1 MLSPRHCEHTSEQ
14 SGDLPS
20 WSPADEL
27 VNSLT
32 SHAAPRL
39 GIPAPTLAPPSA
51 SLAFLLTFI
60 LLLTVIQFLHLNLP
74 LPHPL
79 VCCKAGGQQLS
90 TLTTP
95 KAPGATRQRKYHPN
109 ALSLKILIP
118 VSQGW
123 NLRHLCFK
131 ISPGDS
137 NLQSGLRTCVRG
149 FPAFTCKLRSPTAFI
164 TSPFSPAERIQCT

>member
-1 MLSPRHCEHTSEQ
+1 LYLEVIFEAVFFEYTESYQHPDSSSAIVLRPSSP
-14 SGDLPS
+14 
-20 WSPADEL
+20 
-27 VNSLT
+27 SL
-32 SHAAPRL
+32 
-39 GIPAPTLAPPSA
+39 
-51 SLAFLLTFI
+51 FLLTPAC
-60 LLLTVIQFLHLNLP
+60 LP

-164 TSPFSPAERIQCT
+164 TSPFSPAERSQWA